1 MTVLSNGKYNKNE
14 WIEPITPTKEKMDN
28 IENALSY
35 VIDMDIEYK
44 RLINNEF
51 NLTTDKFQYLEID
64 KNITINLPNLD
75 YDTIIHLFL
84 NCTQECKLKFN
95 SSGDEQSV
103 YLTINLYD
111 IELIYVGEW
120 IIKI

>member
-14 WIEPITPTKEKMDN
+14 WVEPITPTKEKMDN

-95 SSGDEQSV
+95 SSGDEQGI

>member
-1 MTVLSNGKYNKNE
+1 MGMLINGKYNKNE
-14 WIEPITPTKEKMDN
+14 WIEPINPTKEKMDN

-35 VIDMDIEYK
+35 AIDVDVKYK
-44 RLINNEF
+44 RLINQEF
-51 NLTTDKFQYLEID
+51 NLTVDKFQYLEID

-84 NCTQECKLKFN
+84 NCTQECKIKFN
-95 SSGDEQSV
+95 SSGDEQTV

-111 IELIYVGEW
+111 IELIYIGEW
-120 IIKI
+120 VIKI

>member
-1 MTVLSNGKYNKNE
+1 MSVITNGKYNKNE
-14 WIEPITPTKEKMDN
+14 WAEPITPTKEKMDN

-35 VIDMDIEYK
+35 AIDMNVEYK
-44 RLINNEF
+44 SMINQEINLIA
-51 NLTTDKFQYLEID
+51 DKFQYLEVD
-64 KNITINLPNLD
+64 KNITINLPTLE

-84 NCTQECKLKFN
+84 NCTQDCKIKFI

-103 YLTINLYD
+103 YLGINLYD
-111 IELIYVGEW
+111 IELIYIGEW